1 MIQIAVTVPD
11 TDQTMDFNPL
21 EDFALP
27 LPAINENLQHQELLC
42 TFRFAYDAER
52 IEFLLNHEVLNAV
65 VYDGETPVFTG
76 TINNDYQWQD
86 KGRPMPMD
94 SFTVTI
100 ADNTQLFDRKT
111 TAEFARIG
119 KSLKQIA
126 SDVCT
131 ACGASYTDS
140 IDQMQNVIVPAFVV
154 NTNKQWL
161 EVLNNLLFQYGFTF
175 YFNGFG
181 EVVFLNL
188 NDNGNPTVTLTE
200 NDMMSGVDFSRTSKK
215 YTGVTV
221 TYNELIKK
229 QNEQVY
235 WEGNGLDDDNKVI
248 PITILPGQY
257 YPYDSDPTNESR
269 DGVVHQS
276 FENGYA
282 DSYRLYNGEVKYQRT
297 TKTQLVYTENHRVR
311 PDWEGE
317 ITINRTDYGS
327 KQASVRL
334 RNDGSTDAKLYQLAI
349 VADAYYR
356 SDNITVTYGTN
367 QKPYEYQ
374 TEFVYTSEA
383 ARNLAAFL
391 SRFVVGGK
399 YRITCRTD
407 FGLLVGTRVSINS
420 GISGFHGNA
429 YVISCEYEDKT
440 ELYKTV
446 LVTYGDVVVESSTY
460 KSFSSIYSRFSE
472 QQVIAKSLSSITEQ
486 YYLSTSS
493 IEQVNGQW
501 QATAPQWEHGK
512 YLWTRSKILYNSG
525 DVTYTSPLLATALD
539 GVGIASVDVQYAQGN
554 NAVTPPTS
562 GWTTT
567 APEYDPAKFSWSRIV
582 TTFTNGQQNVSD
594 PVVLLGVKGDS
605 GDSIQYLG
613 PLSFVPENAKN
624 GQFFLASADFIY
636 PAGVISLVNE
646 SKLRLIGGKYL
657 SCQLKAERG
666 TIYLCQDE
674 KWVPIT
680 DRNNFRYIIA
690 LNDLQQEDMPFSANF
705 QQILNGVEDSANNY
719 TDGQT
724 EAAEKSA
731 NNYTDQKAESAE
743 RSANDYT
750 DQKIKI
756 VSDNIS
762 DLQNNLQNGT
772 VTAYQPHYLGKR
784 DSAPSYAKDRDW
796 YVDSS
801 MQKLRWLKNG
811 NWQEVTEYTDE
822 TAHLYNAAAFDLMD
836 YSLADNTAIGQFA
849 AAFINKIFTKEIVL
863 KNSVGIIKTQNWDD
877 VKALNKHATGA
888 FALKMHKF
896 MGNEGVTDMSELN
909 IDEVSAS
916 RAALGS
922 LDLYAGKGGL
932 SGNINL
938 YDSDNGEISVTKGR
952 LEIWP
957 GVIRRYNNGNI
968 RGFTASFPSA
978 GGVEFVAGTNNS
990 TRKNCF
996 KVNSPGTNYMFP
1008 TCGRGVTYFAGTS
1021 FIGEFQA
1028 DIGPLFICGGKSSGG
1043 QTVSVPAP
1051 FFSKDKD
1058 SSASWQLCS
1067 LQVSAYNHTNYVCPT
1082 NIANDGSSFTVTG
1095 VGDVT
1100 WLAVFMN
1107 FNAS

>member
-1 MIQIAVTVPD
+1 MIQIAVTVPN
-11 TDQTMDFNPL
+11 TNQTVDFDPL
-21 EDFALP
+21 EDFIIP
-27 LPAINENLQHQELLC
+27 LPAINENLQHQELTC
-42 TFRFAYDAER
+42 TFRIAYDAER

-94 SFTVTI
+94 SFTVII

-131 ACGASYTDS
+131 ACGTSYTDS
-140 IDQMQNVIVPAFVV
+140 IDLLDDTIVPAFVV

-161 EVLNNLLFQYGFTF
+161 EVFNNLLFQYGFTF
-175 YFNGFG
+175 YFNGAG

-188 NDNGNPTVTLTE
+188 NNIKNPTVTLTE

-235 WEGNGLDDDNKVI
+235 WEGNGLDDDNKII

-257 YPYDSDPTNESR
+257 YPYASDPSNEAR
-269 DGVVHQS
+269 EGTVYQN

-282 DSYRLYNGEVKYQRT
+282 DSYHLYNGEVKFQRT
-297 TKTQLVYTENHRVR
+297 TKTQLVYTENHRIR

-317 ITINRTDYGS
+317 ITINRTDYGY

-407 FGLLVGTRVSINS
+407 FGLLVGTCVSINS

-429 YVISCEYEDKT
+429 YVISCEYEAKT
-440 ELYKTV
+440 ELYKIV
-446 LVTYGDVVVESSTY
+446 LITYGDVAIESSSY

-501 QATAPQWEHGK
+501 QATAPKWEHGK
-512 YLWTRSKILYNSG
+512 YIWTRSKILYNSG

-539 GVGIASVDVQYAQGN
+539 GVGIASVDIQYAQTD
-554 NAVTPPTS
+554 NALIPPTS
-562 GWTTT
+562 GWSTI
-567 APEYDPAKFSWSRIV
+567 APEYDSSKFSWSRIV
-582 TTFTNGQQNVSD
+582 TTFTNGEKNISD
-594 PVVLLGVKGDS
+594 PVVLLGVKGDT

-613 PLSFVPENAKN
+613 FLSFFPETASN
-624 GQFFLASADFIY
+624 GQFFLAKTDFIY
-636 PAGVISLVNE
+636 SGEDL
-646 SKLRLIGGKYL
+646 KLIDGFKLKLLNGNYL
-657 SCQLKAERG
+657 SCQRKAERG
-666 TIYLCQDE
+666 TIYLLQDE
-674 KWVPIT
+674 KWIPVT

-690 LNDLQQEDMPFSANF
+690 LNDLKQASLPLPSNF
-705 QQILNGVEDSANNY
+705 QQILDEVEDYANEYTNTQIEEVEESANSY
-719 TDGQT
+719 TDEQ
-724 EAAEKSA
+724 
-731 NNYTDQKAESAE
+731 
-743 RSANDYT
+743 
-750 DQKIKI
+750 IKI
-756 VSDNIS
+756 VS
-762 DLQNNLQNGT
+762 NNLSSLKTDLQNGT

-784 DSAPSYAKDRDW
+784 DSAPSYAKNLDW
-796 YVDSS
+796 YVDTTT
-801 MQKLRWLKNG
+801 QKLMWLKNG

-836 YSLADNTAIGQFA
+836 YTLADNTAIGQFA
-849 AAFINKIFTKEIVL
+849 AAFINKIFTREIVL
-863 KNSVGIIKTQNWDD
+863 KDSVGVLKSQSWDD
-877 VKALNKHATGA
+877 VKDLNKLATGA
-888 FALKMHKF
+888 FALEMHKF
-896 MGNEGVTDMSELN
+896 ISNDEAQDMSDFYVDEINTGLVTGGKITLN
-909 IDEVSAS
+909 
-916 RAALGS
+916 
-922 LDLYAGKGGL
+922 AGRKGCD
-932 SGNINL
+932 GNITL
-938 YDSDNGEISVTKGR
+938 YNSDSNNETSFLDGR
-952 LEIWP
+952 LEIYP
-957 GVIRRYNNGNI
+957 SVIRRYNKNNLLGWNLNSPASGGLVLSAGTKYSSRQNCFTVNHPGSPYHFPTVGRGITYWQGTMNGN
-968 RGFTASFPSA
+968 
-978 GGVEFVAGTNNS
+978 
-990 TRKNCF
+990 
-996 KVNSPGTNYMFP
+996 
-1008 TCGRGVTYFAGTS
+1008 
-1021 FIGEFQA
+1021 FQA
-1028 DIGPLFICGGKSSGG
+1028 DLGPLFICGGNSFGG
-1043 QTVSVPAP
+1043 QTVSVPRP
-1051 FFSKDKD
+1051 FFSESNDTN
-1058 SSASWQLCS
+1058 ASWILCS
-1067 LQVSAYNHTNYVCPT
+1067 LQVTGYNNSKTVYPID
-1082 NIANDGSSFTVTG
+1082 IANDGSSFKVAG
-1095 VGDVT
+1095 SGEVT

-1107 FNAS
+1107 LNAL